1 MQSLASLSA
10 LAPGQLLGMLGGG
23 QLGRMFCFAAHRLG
37 YKVMVLDPDSDSP
50 AGAVAD
56 AHLCAAYDDPVAL
69 QQLAERCRAVTTE
82 FENVPAPTLAWLAQ
96 HCLVAPGAQAVAMAQ
111 DRIAEKRFMQ
121 SCGLAVAAHAVI
133 EHEQDFLTL
142 KPDLFPA
149 ILKAARLGYDGKG
162 QVRVATLA
170 EAQAAFVGMG
180 SVPCVLEKMLPLL
193 GEMSVVCARSASGAS
208 MTFPVAEN
216 DHRQGILAVSTVPS
230 PGIDQALQQRAE
242 QAALQVAEQ
251 LHYVGVFCVEFFIL
265 PGNELVVNEMAPR
278 PHNSGHYTL
287 DACSVDQ
294 FEQQVRTLT
303 GLPLAPVTQHS
314 PVVMLN
320 ILGDL
325 WFDAAG
331 QLREPDWSG
340 VLSLPGVKLHLY
352 GKSEP
357 RRGRK
362 MGHINCIAPT
372 LDQAQA
378 RSRQVAAVLGLAL

>member
-1 MQSLASLSA
+1 
-10 LAPGQLLGMLGGG
+10 
-23 QLGRMFCFAAHRLG
+23 
-37 YKVMVLDPDSDSP
+37 
-50 AGAVAD
+50 
-56 AHLCAAYDDPVAL
+56 
-69 QQLAERCRAVTTE
+69 
-82 FENVPAPTLAWLAQ
+82 
-96 HCLVAPGAQAVAMAQ
+96 
-111 DRIAEKRFMQ
+111 
-121 SCGLAVAAHAVI
+121 
-133 EHEQDFLTL
+133 
-142 KPDLFPA
+142 
-149 ILKAARLGYDGKG
+149 
-162 QVRVATLA
+162 
-170 EAQAAFVGMG
+170 
-180 SVPCVLEKMLPLL
+180 
-193 GEMSVVCARSASGAS
+193 
-208 MTFPVAEN
+208 
-216 DHRQGILAVSTVPS
+216 
-230 PGIDQALQQRAE
+230 AE

-331 QLREPDWSG
+331 QLREPDWPG